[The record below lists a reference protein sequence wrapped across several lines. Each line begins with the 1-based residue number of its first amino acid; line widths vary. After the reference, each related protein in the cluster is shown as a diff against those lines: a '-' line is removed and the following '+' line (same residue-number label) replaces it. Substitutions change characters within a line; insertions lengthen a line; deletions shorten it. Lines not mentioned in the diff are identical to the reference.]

1 MSGYEPRKL
10 PPQGWRVPKE
20 MCDQTEK
27 INRLEQ
33 ENAKLRKVIEVDSAD
48 AVEDAERMERYERL
62 REAVEH
68 FRSSRTEGQ
77 RESMFA
83 ALDACKDHPCESP
96 PPT

>member
-1 MSGYEPRKL
+1 VTTDAETIAALVKQENVALRE
-10 PPQGWRVPKE
+10 Q
-20 MCDQTEK
+20 
-27 INRLEQ
+27 IARLER
-33 ENAKLRKVIEVDSAD
+33 ENAKLRKVIEVDNAD

>member
-1 MSGYEPRKL
+1 MTTDAETIAALVKQENVALRE
-10 PPQGWRVPKE
+10 Q
-20 MCDQTEK
+20 
-27 INRLEQ
+27 IARLER
-33 ENAKLRKVIEVDSAD
+33 ENAKLRKVIEVDNAD